1 MLRNIL
7 IALVVLVMGYM
18 FYNTYSNYE
27 TRQELADNSISQH
40 FAAQGAQEVGA
51 ANIVTAIVVTYRGF
65 DTLGE
70 VTILFL
76 TASII
81 AFFLK
86 LKDEDYNRE
95 IKHTETSELL
105 VTASQVLIP
114 IIFLF
119 GIYVFMNGHL
129 TPGGGFQG
137 GAIIATGV
145 ALMILAN
152 PNVKLNYHVI
162 HWVESISG
170 VSFVLVG
177 ILGIMLAGGFLDN
190 KIFGEDGLGEFGT
203 LFSAGAIPIIYSFVG
218 LKVGAEISNIL
229 NKYQKS
235 QKEA

>member
-1 MLRNIL
+1 MLKNIL
-7 IALVVLVMGYM
+7 IAIVLVFLAYM
-18 FYNTYSNYE
+18 FYNVYSTYE
-27 TRQELADNSISQH
+27 PKTELTGIAQH
-40 FAAQGAQEVGA
+40 FAQDGAAEVGA
-51 ANIVTAIVVTYRGF
+51 ANLVTSIVVTYRGF

-86 LKDEDYNRE
+86 LKDEDYESE
-95 IKHTETSELL
+95 IVHRDTTELL
-105 VTASQVLIP
+105 VTSAQVIVP
-114 IIFLF
+114 MMFMF

-145 ALMILAN
+145 ALMIMAN
-152 PNVKLNYHVI
+152 PNIKLNYHVI
-162 HWVESISG
+162 HWVESVSG
-170 VSFVLVG
+170 VVFVVVG
-177 ILGIMLAGGFLDN
+177 ILGLVFAGGFLDN
-190 KIFGEDGLGEFGT
+190 KILGLGEFGT

-235 QKEA
+235 QKEL

>member
-1 MLRNIL
+1 MLRNTL
-7 IALVVLVMGYM
+7 LALVVLVMGYM
-18 FYNTYSNYE
+18 FYNVYSNYE
-27 TRQELADNSISQH
+27 TRTELTGISQH
-40 FAAQGAQEVGA
+40 FASKGAEEVGA
-51 ANIVTAIVVTYRGF
+51 ANVVTAIVVTYRGF

-81 AFFLK
+81 SFFLK
-86 LKDEDYNRE
+86 LKEEEEDSNIE
-95 IKHTETSELL
+95 NHDTSELL
-105 VTASQVLIP
+105 VTASQILIP
-114 IIFLF
+114 IMFLF

-152 PNVKLNYHVI
+152 PNVQINQHVI

-170 VSFVLVG
+170 VSFVLIG
-177 ILGIMLAGGFLDN
+177 IFGIVLAGGFLDN
-190 KIFGEDGLGEFGT
+190 RIFGADKLGEFGT

-218 LKVGAEISNIL
+218 LKVRIL
-229 NKYQKS
+229 LKG
-235 QKEA
+235 

>member
-1 MLRNIL
+1 MLKKII
-7 IALVVLVMGYM
+7 IAAVLLVLAYLFYDLYAVYVLKG
-18 FYNTYSNYE
+18 
-27 TRQELADNSISQH
+27 ELTGIAHH
-40 FAAQGAQEVGA
+40 FASKGAEEVGA
-51 ANIVTAIVVTYRGF
+51 ANLVTAVVVTYRGF

-81 AFFLK
+81 SFFLK
-86 LKDEDYNRE
+86 LNDEDSESSIVHRD
-95 IKHTETSELL
+95 TSELL
-105 VTASQVLIP
+105 QTASQLLVP

-119 GIYVFMNGHL
+119 GIYVFINGHI

-145 ALMILAN
+145 ALMILSN
-152 PNVKLNYHVI
+152 PNIKINYTVI

-170 VSFVLVG
+170 VAFVMIGL
-177 ILGIMLAGGFLDN
+177 LGLILAGGFLDN
-190 KIFGEDGLGEFGT
+190 SILGLGQLGE

-229 NKYQKS
+229 DKYQKS
-235 QKEA
+235 QKETK

>member
-7 IALVVLVMGYM
+7 IAIVLTVFAYM
-18 FYNTYSNYE
+18 FYNVYSAYE
-27 TRQELADNSISQH
+27 ARTELTGIAQH
-40 FAAQGAQEVGA
+40 FAQNGAREVGA
-51 ANIVTAIVVTYRGF
+51 PNLVTAIVVTYRGF

-86 LKDEDYNRE
+86 LKDEEKETKILHRD
-95 IKHTETSELL
+95 TSELL

-114 IIFLF
+114 IMFMF
-119 GIYVFMNGHL
+119 GIYVFINGHL

-145 ALMILAN
+145 ALMIMAN
-152 PNVKLNYHVI
+152 PNIQINQTVI
-162 HWVESISG
+162 HWVESVSG
-170 VSFVLVG
+170 VSFVLIG
-177 ILGIMLAGGFLDN
+177 ILGIVLAGGFLDN
-190 KIFGEDGLGEFGT
+190 KIFGENSLGEFGT
-203 LFSAGAIPIIYSFVG
+203 LFSAGAIPIIYSLVG

-235 QKEA
+235 QKEL

>member
-7 IALVVLVMGYM
+7 IAIVLAFFAYM
-18 FYNTYSNYE
+18 FYNVYSTYD
-27 TRQELADNSISQH
+27 TKTELTGIAQH
-40 FAAQGAQEVGA
+40 FAQEGATEVGA
-51 ANIVTAIVVTYRGF
+51 ANLVTAIVVTYRGF

-86 LKDEDYNRE
+86 LKDEEQETE
-95 IKHTETSELL
+95 IVHRDTTELL
-105 VTASQVLIP
+105 VTAAQVLIP
-114 IIFLF
+114 MMFMF
-119 GIYVFMNGHL
+119 GIYVFINGHL

-145 ALMILAN
+145 ALMIMAN
-152 PNVKLNYHVI
+152 PNIQINQHVI

-170 VSFVLVG
+170 VSFVVVG
-177 ILGIMLAGGFLDN
+177 ILGLVLAGGFLDN
-190 KIFGEDGLGEFGT
+190 KIFGLGEFGT

-235 QKEA
+235 QKEL